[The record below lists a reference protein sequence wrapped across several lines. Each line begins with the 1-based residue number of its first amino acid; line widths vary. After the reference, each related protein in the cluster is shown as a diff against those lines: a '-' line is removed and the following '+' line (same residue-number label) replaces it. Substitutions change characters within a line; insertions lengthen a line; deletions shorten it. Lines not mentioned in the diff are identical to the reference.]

1 MKMHFAPVIEDDDE
15 LSQLI
20 RNDTIT
26 HDNNWQLE
34 DDLDGESLASFWE
47 DALRDL
53 GAEAQEE

>member
-1 MKMHFAPVIEDDDE
+1 MQFAPVIEDDDE

-20 RNDTIT
+20 RNDTEA
-26 HDNNWQLE
+26 HDNNWQLTE
-34 DDLDGESLASFWE
+34 DLDAENLASFWE